1 MRLGLHDVFRAHDG
15 ARILVTIGSQQA
27 AEESGGRQ
35 AVERSASERFG
46 RSGHHDCSGNAN
58 HLLSAVL
65 DLFWAL

>member
-35 AVERSASERFG
+35 AVERSPREGLGGCSEHECG
-46 RSGHHDCSGNAN
+46 SDAD
-58 HLLSAVL
+58 HLRRWIF
-65 DLFWAL
+65 LFCL